1 MKKLFLIA
9 VLLIF
14 INSDITFAS
23 NWKQIDNGLFM
34 DTDSITTYIDKLG
47 FKQTDIRSYWTKEL
61 NDNGAYFTNYEKEYN
76 KKISYTMTRALINC
90 KQRKVAPKAVV
101 IYDTEGNFI
110 KKFNFP
116 IYRSSWNNIIP
127 DSRGDLF
134 YNILCK

>member
-47 FKQTDIRSYWTKEL
+47 FSKQISEATGQKNWT
-61 NDNGAYFTNYEKEYN
+61 
-76 KKISYTMTRALINC
+76 IMALILQITKKN
-90 KQRKVAPKAVV
+90 
-101 IYDTEGNFI
+101 II
-110 KKFNFP
+110 KKYP
-116 IYRSSWNNIIP
+116 IQWHE
-127 DSRGDLF
+127 L
-134 YNILCK
+134 